1 MLSLKSSVKRLIGNC
16 FMANSNTK
24 NRAKSSGA
32 KDAMGLVA
40 VIFSI
45 LLLFYLLV
53 ENYMGYTG
61 IQRLFMDDSPSVK
74 RIKK

>member
-1 MLSLKSSVKRLIGNC
+1 
-16 FMANSNTK
+16 MANQNAK

-61 IQRLFMDDSPSVK
+61 IQRLFIDDKPP
-74 RIKK
+74 IKKIKNN